1 MSRGTATTTMSRRS
15 TTRGAD
21 EGDGGRS
28 SGNRAARRAG
38 RRRDAP
44 SPRASPSRRAS
55 PSSPTTTNGRIGT
68 GGGGWTGRGRPR
80 VVRPSAPLPGSL
92 ARARR
97 AIARP
102 RDAASAS
109 LPRRRA
115 RFLPRRS
122 SRGAGVVARRNGGGS
137 AKTGSLARRSGRA
150 WRGGRSHHADRPCT
164 LFRRNVSAANRRRY
178 FNRDISALHRKT
190 AVRPRRDPTVRAHV
204 NRTAR

>member
-1 MSRGTATTTMSRRS
+1 MRRGTATTTMSRRS

-21 EGDGGRS
+21 EADGGRS

-55 PSSPTTTNGRIGT
+55 PSSPTTTNGRM
-68 GGGGWTGRGRPR
+68 GRGRPR

-150 WRGGRSHHADRPCT
+150 SRGGRSHHADRPCFT
-164 LFRRNVSAANRRRY
+164 CRRIVSAANRRRY

-190 AVRPRRDPTVRAHV
+190 GCPSAP
-204 NRTAR
+204 